1 MSDARATEAISELH
15 RDLDRLAPLA
25 LVTALLDDQALAVE
39 AVRTAAPAI
48 AAAVEQIVPRLAAGG
63 RLLYAGAGTSGR
75 LALLDAAELPPTFS
89 WPPERAV
96 ALIAGGLRAVTEAVE
111 GAEDDADAA
120 RRDLGALVP
129 GPLDAV
135 IGIAASGTTPYAIAA
150 LELAR
155 QVGALTVGIAN
166 NPGAPLLTGADQAI
180 LLDTGPE
187 AISGSTRLKAGT
199 SQKIALNLI
208 STSVMV
214 RLGKVHGNLMVDLR
228 ATNEKLR
235 GRAVRLVVAAAGTRP
250 DVARQA
256 LERAGWSVKL
266 AVVMLRLDL
275 GALEASAR
283 LERAGGRIRDALGE
297 TE

>member
-1 MSDARATEAISELH
+1 MSDARATEAISDRH

-25 LVTALLDDQALAVE
+25 LVTALLDDQARAVD
-39 AVRTAAPAI
+39 AVRAAAPAI
-48 AAAVEQIVPRLAAGG
+48 AAAVEAIVPRLGAGG

-96 ALIAGGLRAVTEAVE
+96 ALIAGGRRAVTEAVE
-111 GAEDDADAA
+111 GAEDDAEAA
-120 RRDLGALVP
+120 RRDLAALAP

-150 LELAR
+150 LDAAR
-155 QVGALTVGIAN
+155 AAGALAVGIAN
-166 NPGAPLLTGADQAI
+166 NPGAPLLASADHGI

-187 AISGSTRLKAGT
+187 AISGSTRMKAGT
-199 SQKIALNLI
+199 AQKIALNLV

-235 GRAVRLVVAAAGTRP
+235 GRAVRLVVAAAGAEP
-250 DVARQA
+250 DAARDA
-256 LERAGWSVKL
+256 LERSGWSVKV
-266 AVVMLRLDL
+266 AIVMLRLGLDAA
-275 GALEASAR
+275 GARER
-283 LERAGGRIRDALGE
+283 LERAGGRTREALGDRA
-297 TE
+297 